1 MSQTQEQE
9 KTGLVAVIFNVGS
22 RVTSTSWHS
31 ARTWRMRAK
40 EISALADEMKEAEP
54 KAIMLRI
61 AEDYGKLAAWAEK
74 SQV

>member
-1 MSQTQEQE
+1 MSQTQERE

-31 ARTWRMRAK
+31 ARTWRMRAE
-40 EISALADEMKEAEP
+40 EIRALAGEMRELEP

-61 AEDYGKLAAWAEK
+61 AEDYENLPHGLRKAR
-74 SQV
+74 